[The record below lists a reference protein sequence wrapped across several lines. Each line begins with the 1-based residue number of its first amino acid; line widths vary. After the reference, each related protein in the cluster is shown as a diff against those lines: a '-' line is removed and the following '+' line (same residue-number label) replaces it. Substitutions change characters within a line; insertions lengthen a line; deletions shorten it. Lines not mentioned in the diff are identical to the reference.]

1 VPNTL
6 HKSEILRGYSV
17 FSEILKGG
25 EFVQGPGL
33 RCYFKKKR
41 RENREKFVR
50 AGFAVARK
58 DVPRAVDRNRLKR
71 LLREA
76 FRLNKSSIA
85 AAAKEKNQQIDLVLI
100 LKILRG
106 TEVRKIRY
114 SAVENALTEVL
125 AKIISLV

>member
-17 FSEILKGG
+17 FSDILKSG

-41 RENREKFVR
+41 RENGETSVR

-58 DVPRAVDRNRLKR
+58 DVPLAVDRNRLKR
-71 LLREA
+71 LMREA
-76 FRLNKSSIA
+76 FRRNKARINT
-85 AAAKEKNQQIDLVLI
+85 AAKNKDLEIDLVLI

-106 TEVRKIRY
+106 AEVRKIQY
-114 SAVENALTEVL
+114 TTVEGALTEVL